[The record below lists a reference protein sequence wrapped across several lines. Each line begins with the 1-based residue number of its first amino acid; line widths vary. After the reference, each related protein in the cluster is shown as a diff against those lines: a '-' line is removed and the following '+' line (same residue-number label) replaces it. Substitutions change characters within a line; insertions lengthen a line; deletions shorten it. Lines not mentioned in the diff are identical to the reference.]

1 MSTTFSVIIALYNCE
16 PYIEACL
23 TSLVGQTHRDFEAIV
38 VDDCSTD
45 DGLAVARACVEGD
58 ARFRFLQMERNSG
71 QGAARNR
78 ALAEARGDVIVLL
91 DADDML
97 AVHALERIAA
107 RFERQQLDDL
117 YFNATSFYEDA
128 EAYRCVVEDFSQRA
142 SFDDVATGTELF
154 TFFEQRD
161 QFFAHG
167 ALHAVTRDLVES
179 AHIRFPEGVIHE
191 DLLFTFQIL
200 VAAQRSSFLNEPLY
214 ERRIRAGS
222 TMAQPRRTMHN
233 VKGHL
238 VSVRWMERW
247 MDVHVDVLDPSFVEA
262 MAHRLSKYLEICAY
276 DYLTNVTDDEKAAY
290 LAALTPREALAFQ
303 MDVVQRAALM
313 REMYESKTWRVGNAV
328 VAIPRRLRDGL
339 KALLRKK
346 G

>member
-1 MSTTFSVIIALYNCE
+1 MSTTFSVIVALYNCK

-23 TSLVGQTHRDFEAIV
+23 ASLVGQKHRDFEAIV

-45 DGLAVARACVEGD
+45 DGLAVARTCVEGD
-58 ARFRFLQMERNSG
+58 TRFRFLQMERNSG

-78 ALAEARGDVIVLL
+78 ALAEAHGDVIVLL

-97 AVHALERIAA
+97 APHALERIAA
-107 RFERQQLDDL
+107 RFEQQQLDDL

-128 EAYRCVVEDFSQRA
+128 DAYRCVVEDFSQRA
-142 SFDDVATGTELF
+142 SFDGVATGTELF

-167 ALHAVTRDLVES
+167 ALHAVTRDLVER

-214 ERRIRAGS
+214 ERRIRTGS
-222 TMAQPRRTMHN
+222 TMAQPRRTMRN
-233 VKGHL
+233 IEGHL

-247 MDVHVDVLDPSFVEA
+247 MDAHVDELDPSFVEA
-262 MAHRLSKYLEICAY
+262 MTHRLSKYLEICAY
-276 DYLTNVTDDEKAAY
+276 DYLSDVTDNEKTAY
-290 LAALTPREALAFQ
+290 LATLTPREALAFQ

-328 VAIPRRLRDGL
+328 VAVPRKLRDGL